1 MRMRKR
7 PNLAPRM
14 EKCGR
19 VLINEPESLK
29 GHWHE
34 SFKGYKKLWL
44 EIGCG
49 KGSFTAALA
58 KQNPNVMLLAVEKV
72 ADAMI
77 KGMELVCD
85 SGIENVRFMDID
97 ALKLGDIFEPCE
109 IERIYINFCDPW
121 PKSRDAKHRLTAPA
135 FLRSYADLL
144 PLGGEIRFKTD
155 NRPLFDWSV
164 QCFEDEGW
172 VLDGVTNDLHRDGIA
187 DIMTDYEAKF
197 HALGMPINRLFALK
211 AENTKCTADGVP
223 PRLRDAALSDAKG
236 AVK

>member
-14 EKCGR
+14 ERCER
-19 VLINEPESLK
+19 VLINEPESLR
-29 GHWHE
+29 GHWRE
-34 SFKGYKKLWL
+34 SFVGYKTLWL

-58 KQNPNVMLLAVEKV
+58 KENPDVLIVAVEKV
-72 ADAMI
+72 PDAMI

-85 SGIENVRFMDID
+85 SGIENVRFIEGD
-97 ALKLGDIFEPCE
+97 ALTLRDIFAPCE
-109 IERIYINFCDPW
+109 TERIYINFCDPW

-155 NRPLFDWSV
+155 NLPLFEWSLEVFRGEDWEIRS
-164 QCFEDEGW
+164 
-172 VLDGVTNDLHRDGIA
+172 LTNDLHRDGIA
-187 DIMTDYEAKF
+187 DIMTDYETKF
-197 HALGMPINRLFALK
+197 HAMGMPINRLVAVK
-211 AENTKCTADGVP
+211 TENTKCGADGVP
-223 PRLRDAALSDAKG
+223 ARLRDAALSDAKG
-236 AVK
+236 AEK

>member
-1 MRMRKR
+1 MRKR

-29 GHWHE
+29 GHWRE
-34 SFKGYKKLWL
+34 SFGERETLWL

-58 KQNPNVMLLAVEKV
+58 KENPAVQLLAIEKV

-85 SGIENVRFMDID
+85 SGIENVRFIEGD
-97 ALKLGDIFEPCE
+97 ALTLRDIFAPCE
-109 IERIYINFCDPW
+109 VERIYINFCDPW

-155 NRPLFDWSV
+155 NLPLFEWSL
-164 QCFEDEGW
+164 QCFTDEGW
-172 VLDGVTNDLHRDGIA
+172 QLECVTNDLHRDGIA
-187 DIMTDYEAKF
+187 DIMTDYETKF
-197 HALGMPINRLFALK
+197 HSMGLPINRLVAIK
-211 AENTKCTADGVP
+211 TESTKCGADGVP
-223 PRLRDAALSDAKG
+223 ARLRDAALSDAKG
-236 AVK
+236 SAK